1 MSAPLRRACLM
12 ERLVAMASSI
22 RGDSVLSEAPPHPDA
37 HEAPLDETSTAAL
50 RLWVIM
56 SRAHAAIAAHA
67 SADVGRHGLTL
78 AEFGILEALYHR
90 GPMLLGEVQRRILVS
105 SGGIT
110 FLVDRLTAKGLVERR
125 TCEADRRARYAA
137 LTPAGT
143 ELVARIF
150 PEHAAMLTQVME
162 GLTVDEQATAAD
174 LMRALGLFAAGGPT
188 PARDRG

>member
-1 MSAPLRRACLM
+1 
-12 ERLVAMASSI
+12 MAISI
-22 RGDSVLSEAPPHPDA
+22 RGDSTISEAPPNPES
-37 HEAPLDETSTAAL
+37 HEPQLDEASTATL

-110 FLVDRLTAKGLVERR
+110 FLVDRLTVKGLVERR
-125 TCEADRRARYAA
+125 TCQADRRARYAA

-143 ELVARIF
+143 ALVAKIF
-150 PEHAAMLTQVME
+150 PEHAALLTQVME
-162 GLTVDEQATAAD
+162 GLTVNEQVAAAD
-174 LMRALGLFAAGGPT
+174 LLRALGLFAAG
-188 PARDRG
+188 